1 MRILFF
7 GVYFARPNNRTIG
20 TWALSQLS
28 ALRDAGHEVHVICP
42 LPAVPLIVAKLL
54 GHGTSA
60 ACPPRYQWNGIETD
74 YVRWLVFPVGPLAR
88 SLRNRPGPFVTLGW
102 WLSRRRFLAIAESF
116 RPDIIFA
123 HHAQFSGFVAAKL
136 ARRLKVPYFVSEHAF
151 GDLETCATNAHRRQH
166 YVKAVDGISTWIA
179 VAERMNATMRSLFPE
194 IPTATV
200 VNGADAI
207 PEEMRTRP
215 RPAALAE
222 KVIVLCVAF
231 FYKRKNVPLL
241 IASFDR
247 IAGRYPDA
255 MLLIIGDGDDQ
266 AAVSASVDAAMH
278 RSQIRLLGTL
288 QHPDVLQYMAWCDVF
303 ANIGIDEPYG
313 VVFAEAMMAGKP
325 IIYATD
331 GGITDVVTEG
341 VQGLGVTPG
350 DRHTVSTALDRLLGN
365 AELRRRMGQLAAE
378 LAQSRL
384 TWTHNARV
392 MTQMFQAA
400 LGRSPDGFK

>member
-1 MRILFF
+1 
-7 GVYFARPNNRTIG
+7 
-20 TWALSQLS
+20 
-28 ALRDAGHEVHVICP
+28 
-42 LPAVPLIVAKLL
+42 
-54 GHGTSA
+54 
-60 ACPPRYQWNGIETD
+60 
-74 YVRWLVFPVGPLAR
+74 
-88 SLRNRPGPFVTLGW
+88 
-102 WLSRRRFLAIAESF
+102 
-116 RPDIIFA
+116 
-123 HHAQFSGFVAAKL
+123 
-136 ARRLKVPYFVSEHAF
+136 
-151 GDLETCATNAHRRQH
+151 
-166 YVKAVDGISTWIA
+166 VKAVDGISTWIA

-194 IPTATV
+194 VPTATV